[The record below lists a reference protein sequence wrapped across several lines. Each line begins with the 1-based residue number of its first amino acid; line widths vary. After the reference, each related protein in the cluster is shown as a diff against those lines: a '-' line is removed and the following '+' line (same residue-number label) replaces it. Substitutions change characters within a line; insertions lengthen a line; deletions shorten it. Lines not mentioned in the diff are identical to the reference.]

1 MVYSSS
7 PWKILRSIF
16 CFRVAGF
23 KSMLRRTSMRTAE
36 ANVLNR
42 KSSLGRS
49 IDLAAIFGLSCAIFL
64 QAQSTNASL
73 TGRVTDPTR
82 AVLPEAK
89 VIVINSDT
97 GVRYQGIT
105 NQTGSYYVTD
115 LPPGRYRIE
124 VEKIGFKAVIKSDLT
139 LHVQDALEVNFEMV
153 LGSALESVMVENDTV
168 LLDTE
173 SSTMGTVV
181 EQRKANELPLNGRNV
196 FNLIELAPSV
206 VPQGSSTGTP
216 VGVNPFGWGNYQ
228 VNGSFGNQSAEY
240 LDGQPLNIGYIN
252 LPVLIPIQ
260 DSIQEFRVQT
270 SNLGP
275 EWGKFAGGVT
285 NLSTKGG
292 TNSLH
297 GEVYEYLR
305 NQIFNANDYFLNAAG
320 KPTPPWVQNQFGAEI
335 GGPLRIPGHRAN
347 RTFWFASWE
356 GFRLRTAQPFTTT
369 VPDSKELSGDVS
381 EICRSGFTNGICN
394 DRGLDAKGGVVVI
407 DQIYDPCAG
416 NVNAQGACPGSTA
429 TPTPFPG
436 NVIPANRINPTSKKL
451 LSLWPAPTN
460 LTAITNNF
468 TTAAR
473 TGGNQNQVVGRVD
486 QEITYKQKLFV
497 RINYWNM
504 LDLPIDP
511 LGTGLC
517 ADRCAEKYSTH
528 AATAVYNYSISPT
541 SSFDFT
547 ASMSRFKY
555 NRTPKNVGFDL
566 TSIGWPASYNATIP
580 SFMRTPPTPCVA
592 NITDNIMC
600 TQGQSF
606 IQDRNTQ
613 FDLSPRV
620 TMLQGRHQYQ
630 FGLQIEVG
638 RDNYSQTNV
647 ASGAFAFCAPGKPCF
662 TSLPGV
668 SGTGFSFADFLLGYA
683 DNFSNSENHFFAQ
696 AVVPGFIAGQ
706 QIYRAFYF
714 GDTWHATSRLTL
726 NLGLRYELQGPWSE
740 RFNRL
745 SYFDPEASNFL
756 TQFLPAGSAP
766 VKGDVFLVD
775 PHSRNNVRLEKLA
788 LSPRLGFALA
798 VEPRTVVRGG
808 YGIFWIPNYVSFAL
822 NPLNDM
828 VNAATTTYIGT
839 LDGTHPISTI
849 ALPFPAGISAPPGRS
864 LGTQGTQQYL
874 TQVVQSI
881 TEVDRNN
888 HPEGYVQQ
896 WNLNVEHELP
906 AGVVVSAAYVGS
918 KGTHL
923 AQYSQQVN
931 QISDQLLAQAAAQV
945 NPALPDSRQ
954 NVSILKS
961 APNPFF
967 IDGEALALT
976 ASTTTAGQLLRPYP
990 QYTSVQLAGQGSY
1003 ASIYHSFQLTVQKR
1017 FAGAGSL
1024 LAAYTNAKLISDTDT
1039 LTSWLETGV
1048 GAIQDNYNPRDE
1060 RSLSSQDVPQR
1071 LVISYVLD
1079 LPFGRGKKFLPAVEG
1094 AMDKL
1099 ISGWGIDGVTT
1110 FQRGFPL
1117 VFSNGQANGTT
1128 LFGGGSRPN
1137 FAPGCIASV
1146 AGPAATKL
1154 GNPNDSS
1161 ALRWFNTA
1169 CFSAPADF
1177 TFGNEPRVD
1186 PQLRSQGINNF
1197 DFAMFKK
1204 TMFGRDGNYGLEFRT
1219 EFFNLFNRTQFAPPN
1234 TTCCASNNKN
1244 FGVVTSTAPGT
1255 NPRLVQFA
1263 LKFLF

>member
-1 MVYSSS
+1 M
-7 PWKILRSIF
+7 R
-16 CFRVAGF
+16 RVIG
-23 KSMLRRTSMRTAE
+23 
-36 ANVLNR
+36 
-42 KSSLGRS
+42 
-49 IDLAAIFGLSCAIFL
+49 LAALFGLTSAISL
-64 QAQSTNASL
+64 LAQSTHASL

-82 AVLPEAK
+82 AVIAEAK
-89 VIVINSDT
+89 VIVINTGT
-97 GVRYQGIT
+97 GVRYEGVT

-115 LPPGRYRIE
+115 LPPGGYRIE

-153 LGSALESVMVENDTV
+153 LGSALESVMVEGDTPV
-168 LLDTE
+168 LDTE
-173 SSTMGTVV
+173 SSTVGTVV

-260 DSIQEFRVQT
+260 DSIQEFRVET

-275 EWGKFAGGVT
+275 EWGKFSGGVT

-292 TNSLH
+292 TSSLH

-305 NQIFNANDYFLNAAG
+305 NQIFNANDYFLKATGN
-320 KPTPPWVQNQFGAEI
+320 PTPPWVQNQFGAEM
-335 GGPLRIPGHRAN
+335 GGPLRFPGQRQS
-347 RTFWFASWE
+347 RTFWFISWE

-369 VPDSKELSGDVS
+369 VPDTKELTGDVS

-394 DRGLDAKGGVVVI
+394 DRGLDASGNPVVI

-416 NVNAQGACPGSTA
+416 VVNANGACPGSTA
-429 TPTPFPG
+429 TPTPFSG
-436 NVIPANRINPTSKKL
+436 NVIPVNRINPTSKQL
-451 LSLWPAPTN
+451 LNLWPAPTKPGA
-460 LTAITNNF
+460 LTNNF

-473 TGGNQNQVVGRVD
+473 TGGNQNQVVARVD
-486 QEITYKQKLFV
+486 REITYKQKLFV
-497 RINYWNM
+497 RFNYWNM

-511 LGTGLC
+511 LGTGVC
-517 ADRCAEKYSTH
+517 ADRCSERYSTH
-528 AATAVYNYSISPT
+528 AAAAVYNYSISPT
-541 SSFDFT
+541 SSFDFSVS
-547 ASMSRFKY
+547 ASRFKY
-555 NRTPKNVGFDL
+555 NRTPKNAGFDL
-566 TSIGWPASYNATIP
+566 TSIGWPGTYNTSIP
-580 SFMRTPPTPCVA
+580 GFMRTPPTPCVA
-592 NITDNIMC
+592 NVADNIMC

-613 FDLSPRV
+613 FDFSPRL
-620 TMLQGRHQYQ
+620 TMMQGRHQYQ
-630 FGLQIEVG
+630 FGLQVEIG

-647 ASGAFAFCAPGKPCF
+647 ASAAFDFCAPGKACF

-683 DNFSNSENHFFAQ
+683 DNFSNFENHFFDQ
-696 AVVPGFIAGQ
+696 AVVPGFTAGQ
-706 QIYRAFYF
+706 QIYRALYF
-714 GDTWHATSRLTL
+714 GDTWHPTSKLTL

-745 SYFDPEASNFL
+745 SYFDPNATSFL
-756 TQFLPAGSAP
+756 TRYLPAGSAP

-775 PHSRNNVRLEKLA
+775 PHSRNNIPLEKLA
-788 LSPRLGFALA
+788 FSPRLGFAYA
-798 VEPRTVVRGG
+798 IDPKTVVRSG
-808 YGIFWIPNYVSFAL
+808 YGIFWVPNYVSFAL

-828 VNAATTTYIGT
+828 VNAASTTFTGT
-839 LDGTHPISTI
+839 LDGTHPINTI
-849 ALPFPAGISAPPGRS
+849 ALPFPDGISVPPGRS
-864 LGTQGTQQYL
+864 LGTEGTQQYL

-881 TEVDRNN
+881 TEADRKN
-888 HPEGYVQQ
+888 HPEAYVQQ
-896 WNLNVEHELP
+896 WNLNIERELP
-906 AGVVVSAAYVGS
+906 EGVVLSAAYVGS

-923 AQYSQQVN
+923 AQYSQQIN
-931 QISDQLLAQAAAQV
+931 QISDALLAQAASQV
-945 NPALPDSRQ
+945 NPSRTDPRQ
-954 NVSILKS
+954 NVSILQPV
-961 APNPFF
+961 PNPFF
-967 IDGEALALT
+967 LNGKALALT

-1003 ASIYHSFQLTVQKR
+1003 SSIYHSLQLTVQKR
-1017 FAGAGSL
+1017 FAGAGSVL
-1024 LAAYTNAKLISDTDT
+1024 VAYTNAKLISDTDT

-1048 GAIQDNYNPRDE
+1048 GAIQDNYNPRGE

-1079 LPFGRGKKFLPAVEG
+1079 LPFGRGRKFLPAVMG
-1094 AMDKL
+1094 ATDKL
-1099 ISGWGIDGVTT
+1099 VSGWGVDGVTT

-1117 VFSNGQANGTT
+1117 IFSNGQANGTT

-1137 FAPGCIASV
+1137 FVPGCNASV
-1146 AGPAATKL
+1146 FGPASSRL
-1154 GNPNDSS
+1154 GNSNDPGEQ
-1161 ALRWFNTA
+1161 RWFNTT
-1169 CFSAPADF
+1169 CFTAPADF

-1186 PQLRSQGINNF
+1186 PSLRSEGINNF
-1197 DFAMFKK
+1197 DFALFKK
-1204 TMFGRDGNYGLEFRT
+1204 TMFGRDGNLGLEFRT

-1234 TTCCASNNKN
+1234 TTCCTSNNKN
-1244 FGVVTSTAPGT
+1244 FGVVTSTAAGT

-1263 LKFLF
+1263 MKFLF